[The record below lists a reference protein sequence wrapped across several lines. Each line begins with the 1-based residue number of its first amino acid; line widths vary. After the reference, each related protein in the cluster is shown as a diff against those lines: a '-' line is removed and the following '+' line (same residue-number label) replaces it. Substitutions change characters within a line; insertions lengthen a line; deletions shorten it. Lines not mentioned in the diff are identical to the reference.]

1 MTPAPVVDAV
11 VLDIG
16 GVLMDWDPRHLFD
29 ALIADDTE
37 REWFLS
43 QVCSPAWNRRQD
55 EGRPW
60 ADAVAEAVAEHPD
73 WEPWIRAYDERWI
86 ETVAGLYEDTVEVL
100 RELHATETPVLA
112 LTNFSGEKWALACE
126 HYDLLTSF
134 DGVVVSGE
142 ERLAKPDPAIYR
154 LLVDRF
160 SVEPTRTF
168 FTDDVQHNV
177 DAAREVGLDAE
188 LFTGAARLREQLTA
202 RRVLPPRTRPE

>member
-1 MTPAPVVDAV
+1 
-11 VLDIG
+11 
-16 GVLMDWDPRHLFD
+16 MDWDPRHLFD
-29 ALIADDTE
+29 ALIEDDTE

-60 ADAVAEAVAEHPD
+60 AEAVAAAVAEHPE

-100 RELHATETPVLA
+100 RALQSTATPVFA
-112 LTNFSGEKWALACE
+112 LTNFSQEKWALACE
-126 HYDLLTSF
+126 HYDLLNSF

-142 ERLAKPDPAIYR
+142 ERLAKPDPAIYQV
-154 LLVDRF
+154 LVDRF
-160 SVEPTRTF
+160 SVEPARTF
-168 FTDDVQHNV
+168 FTDDLQRNV
-177 DAAREVGLDAE
+177 DAARAVGLDAE

-202 RRVLPPRTRPE
+202 REVLRHL